1 VILNNIP
8 FEPDLDQLLKRLRIK
23 AGSRRVDDLKRM
35 VSDAQTIA
43 KPKAL
48 YEVSFIES
56 RGDDYVVVDGVTF
69 KSRVLVVNLAPVHRV
84 FPYVATCGVELE
96 RWASSIDDLLQ
107 NYWADT
113 ISEMALRSATEAL
126 HEHLDERYRPGKTS
140 VMNPG
145 SLPDWPLREQRPLFA
160 LLGDPERDI
169 GVQLL
174 DSLLMTPTK
183 SVSGIRFP
191 TEESFASC
199 QLCPRENCPSRR
211 APYDATLYDEKYRGG
226 ESGSRY
232 LL

>member
-1 VILNNIP
+1 VILNDIP

-35 VSDAQTIA
+35 VSDAQAIA

-69 KSRVLVVNLAPVHRV
+69 KSRVLVVNLSPVHRV

-107 NYWADT
+107 KYWADT

-126 HEHLDERYRPGKTS
+126 HEHLDKRYRPGKTS
-140 VMNPG
+140 VMSPG

-169 GVQLL
+169 GVRLL

-183 SVSGIRFP
+183 SVSGIRFS
-191 TEESFASC
+191 TEESFSSC

-226 ESGSRY
+226 
-232 LL
+232 

>member
-1 VILNNIP
+1 MILNNIP
-8 FEPDLDQLLKRLRIK
+8 FEPDRDQLLKRLRIK
-23 AGSRRVDDLKRM
+23 AGSRRVDDLKHM
-35 VSDAQTIA
+35 VSDAQAIA

-48 YEVSFIES
+48 YKVSFIES
-56 RGDDYVVVDGVTF
+56 RGDDHVVVDGVTF

-84 FPYVATCGVELE
+84 FAYVATCGEELE
-96 RWASSIDDLLQ
+96 RWVSSIDDLLQ
-107 NYWADT
+107 KYWADT

-169 GVQLL
+169 GVRLL

-183 SVSGIRFP
+183 SVSGIRFS
-191 TEESFASC
+191 TEESFSSC

-226 ESGSRY
+226 
-232 LL
+232 

>member
-1 VILNNIP
+1 MILNNIP

-35 VSDAQTIA
+35 VGDAQAIA

-69 KSRVLVVNLAPVHRV
+69 KSRVLCVNLAPVHRV

-183 SVSGIRFP
+183 SVSGIRFS
-191 TEESFASC
+191 TEESFTSC

-226 ESGSRY
+226 
-232 LL
+232 